1 MLHRPDGSVFAS
13 GRSRFF
19 DEAPGH
25 PSETASV
32 HVQVKFGGI
41 RVLAML
47 DTGASWSVL
56 SADLADELG
65 LFDGD
70 GEPMTVSSR
79 IGTVQGRLV
88 RAKTTLVADDGDAL
102 DIDSTVFVSRQWPA
116 GNFIGYTGLLER
128 IRFAVDPQDNAFIFG
143 GL

>member
-13 GRSRFF
+13 GRSRFL
-19 DEAPGH
+19 DQAPGY

-32 HVQVKFGGI
+32 HVRVQFGDI

-65 LFDGD
+65 LFDRD
-70 GEPMTVSSR
+70 GEPMTISSR
-79 IGTVQGRLV
+79 MGTVQG
-88 RAKTTLVADDGDAL
+88 
-102 DIDSTVFVSRQWPA
+102 DS
-116 GNFIGYTGLLER
+116 
-128 IRFAVDPQDNAFIFG
+128 
-143 GL
+143 